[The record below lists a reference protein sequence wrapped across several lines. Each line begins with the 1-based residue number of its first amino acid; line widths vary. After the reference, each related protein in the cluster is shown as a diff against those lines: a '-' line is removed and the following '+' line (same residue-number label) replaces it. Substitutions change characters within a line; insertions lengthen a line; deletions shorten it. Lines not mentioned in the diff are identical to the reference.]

1 MVRPAHSFITNLCAK
16 RRENRYKQT
25 VAEEFLLQI
34 KRFSFMVFEFSR
46 FQQSLILNLTIPL
59 LIGWNCNKVALI
71 AMRYLVE
78 KNDPQSKAAINVS
91 LWIYLLIGAYEV
103 VRPLNSK
110 EQRINRERRS
120 VLCSLLV
127 ILTRLCTFD

>member
-1 MVRPAHSFITNLCAK
+1 
-16 RRENRYKQT
+16 
-25 VAEEFLLQI
+25 
-34 KRFSFMVFEFSR
+34 MVFEFSR
-46 FQQSLILNLTIPL
+46 FQQSLIHNLTIPL